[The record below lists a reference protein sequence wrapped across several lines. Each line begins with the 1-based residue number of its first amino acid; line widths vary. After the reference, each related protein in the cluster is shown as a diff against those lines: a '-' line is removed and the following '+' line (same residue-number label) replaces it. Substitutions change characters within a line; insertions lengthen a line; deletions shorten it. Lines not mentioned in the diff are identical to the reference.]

1 MSEKKVGRPSI
12 VRDEVVQKLEQ
23 AFAIG
28 ATDTEA
34 CSFAGISRGTL
45 YNYIQKNPTFLDRI
59 SELKSKLPLR
69 AKFEL
74 KQLVE
79 SGNEKAIFWYLDRLQ
94 KSRNLEGS
102 SALADAVE
110 ETTREELDRLH
121 KIRSYREDELD
132 RVAEYA
138 YTLAQVY
145 HIRKRIQ
152 AEGDIL
158 FSDKTGATYTNPL
171 QNQLLALQNRMDKL
185 RDKLFPSEQQQTGKM
200 VRDIRDDFLS

>member
-121 KIRSYREDELD
+121 KIRS
-132 RVAEYA
+132 
-138 YTLAQVY
+138 
-145 HIRKRIQ
+145 
-152 AEGDIL
+152 
-158 FSDKTGATYTNPL
+158 
-171 QNQLLALQNRMDKL
+171 
-185 RDKLFPSEQQQTGKM
+185 
-200 VRDIRDDFLS
+200 